1 MQLWIIAHLKGHM
14 IRKPCRPRNQA
25 KLDSSSSLK
34 TEGFKLSRKKKKKRF
49 QAVTAVKEL
58 ARERVGAPPAGRVVV
73 EKKKKP
79 EKHKPT
85 LGKLLESE

>member
-1 MQLWIIAHLKGHM
+1 MA
-14 IRKPCRPRNQA
+14 
-25 KLDSSSSLK
+25 
-34 TEGFKLSRKKKKKRF
+34 RKKKKKTF

-58 ARERVGAPPAGRVVV
+58 ARERVGAPPAGQIVI

-85 LGKLLESE
+85 LSEFLQEE